1 MQLDLA
7 GRVRNTKLPSS
18 KPLLP
23 LFDAIVNALHAI
35 EESAGRRSTIDIRP
49 ERDWSQTVMGEFARA
64 PIHGFLVSDSGIG
77 FTDQNF
83 VSFDTAD
90 STLKA
95 AKGGK
100 GLGRF
105 LWLKAF
111 ESTRVESVFQRDG
124 DYYERT
130 FDFDIVNGIHNV
142 RLQRSQKAL
151 SGTTVH
157 LLHAKAPY
165 RDHLPRRG
173 DIIARKIIDHCTVYF
188 MSQNCPAITITDGDT
203 KIDLNELFRR
213 DIYSRSAS
221 RTFRVKNVDFAVTH
235 LKLYSQD
242 EPRHRLHLCAH
253 SREVVE

>member
-173 DIIARKIIDHCTVYF
+173 D
-188 MSQNCPAITITDGDT
+188 
-203 KIDLNELFRR
+203 
-213 DIYSRSAS
+213 
-221 RTFRVKNVDFAVTH
+221 
-235 LKLYSQD
+235 
-242 EPRHRLHLCAH
+242 
-253 SREVVE
+253 